1 MEDNKNPGAPQPD
14 LIDQVVAA
22 ESGARR
28 PEGLTRLLIVNVAVL
43 WSLFQLWI
51 SSPIPYWV
59 AELDS
64 GLQKYVMFNDS
75 MARSIHLSFAVFLV
89 YLAFPL
95 LNSSQRKYVSLVLAA
110 LREIMAAG

>member
-1 MEDNKNPGAPQPD
+1 
-14 LIDQVVAA
+14 
-22 ESGARR
+22 
-28 PEGLTRLLIVNVAVL
+28 VL

-59 AELDS
+59 AEFDS

-95 LNSSQRKYVSLVLAA
+95 LRSSPRKYVPIYDWVLALAATFCAGYLFLFYGA
-110 LREIMAAG
+110 LSGRQGSPAAWTSASPS